1 MVASF
6 HQKPPVINSVSFF
19 SVFSLLLS
27 TFEQLVISESC
38 FLNCELQQTAAKEKE
53 KSDLFWARDCML
65 TIENLKIN
73 MPTPD
78 GNNGP
83 CPVRHA
89 RSLCFSCDSG
99 DYGYSEVFENTII
112 VYGLSHS
119 HCCILYCQFILSPPH
134 RPNGVHTILDAIL
147 NLFWCWLLY
156 SWYVFMWVW
165 LSLSQWEHVTDLKK
179 WRREKK
185 EDRRYLYIYSLFTP
199 IHNVGSYTL

>member
-1 MVASF
+1 MRLS
-6 HQKPPVINSVSFF
+6 
-19 SVFSLLLS
+19 FSLYSLFFFLLV
-27 TFEQLVISESC
+27 FLRFLIPESC
-38 FLNCELQQTAAKEKE
+38 SPNCELQPTTITATTTTKEVKCFDAE
-53 KSDLFWARDCML
+53 IAWYTS
-65 TIENLKIN
+65 ESLKVSV
-73 MPTPD
+73 PAPD

-89 RSLCFSCDSG
+89 RNLCFSCDSG
-99 DYGYSEVFENTII
+99 DDGYSEVFENTII

-119 HCCILYCQFILSPPH
+119 HCCILYCPFILAPPH

-165 LSLSQWEHVTDLKK
+165 LSPSQWEHVTDLKQ
-179 WRREKK
+179 WWWGKK